1 MPNDYGIFAQFT
13 RQNSLRVEKLFV
25 AGVLQTSLLNYSLK
39 QPNLAQ
45 RLYIFG

>member
-25 AGVLQTSLLNYSLK
+25 AGALQTALLNHSRK
-39 QPNLAQ
+39 QLNLAQ
-45 RLYIFG
+45 RLSIFG